1 MTNVHQT
8 NMTDIPNLKNLVTKE
23 MVKTIGT
30 GRYAAEYCPWSK
42 IAELLNDNAPGW
54 QPELVMSPE
63 GGVVHRAP
71 VGGYLLIRFRNILT
85 GAVTTEW
92 PQAVQDN
99 RHQAIPWDKIDA
111 RDVSDTQRRGFCL
124 AAAAVFNL
132 GIQLWTRD
140 PLESGYSRA
149 LEDASG
155 GPELP
160 AESSAKRAKPA
171 AGGEAQFR
179 AAAAKV
185 GLSEAAINVLVPKL
199 KNQWAK
205 SIETLQAKTAEQI
218 AAINAQAEGN

>member
-1 MTNVHQT
+1 
-8 NMTDIPNLKNLVTKE
+8 MTDIPNLKNLVTKE

-54 QPELVMSPE
+54 QPELVPSSE

-85 GAVTTEW
+85 NAVTTEW

-149 LEDASG
+149 LEEAGD

-160 AESSAKRAKPA
+160 AESSAKRKPKV
-171 AGGEAQFR
+171 GGPTEAQFV
-179 AAAAKV
+179 AAAKAA
-185 GLSEAAINVLVPKL
+185 GLSELAIDLL
-199 KNQWAK
+199 KSRVAGQWGKA
-205 SIETLQAKTAEQI
+205 IDTLAGKTKEQI
-218 AAINAQAEGN
+218 QAINAQAEAS